1 MYGNPENMFVEVG
14 SQKIPLTGNWKYK
27 VEIEYTKSNSSIF
40 KGASLADHFIKNYF
54 TKSVSGDEALASG
67 SKPAKVIVIK
77 VVKNEM
83 KYDVTNFEV
92 KAGEQVEI
100 VFENPD
106 FMQHN
111 LVIAKRGTLNTI
123 GAAADKLASD
133 PKGAELNYVPQIPEV
148 LFSTSLVNPQ
158 GTVKLRFTAPK
169 EPGDYPFI
177 CTFPGHWSI
186 MNGVMK
192 VVK

>member
-1 MYGNPENMFVEVG
+1 VFDGTSIGKLFADNNLNEVKTPEQRSSPDGTTVI
-14 SQKIPLTGNWKYK
+14 KI
-27 VEIEYTKSNSSIF
+27 
-40 KGASLADHFIKNYF
+40 
-54 TKSVSGDEALASG
+54 
-67 SKPAKVIVIK
+67 KVI
-77 VVKNEM
+77 KNEM
-83 KYDVTNFEV
+83 KYDVKSFEV

-158 GTVKLRFTAPK
+158 ETVKLRFTAPT

-186 MNGVMK
+186 MNGIMK
-192 VVK
+192 VTK